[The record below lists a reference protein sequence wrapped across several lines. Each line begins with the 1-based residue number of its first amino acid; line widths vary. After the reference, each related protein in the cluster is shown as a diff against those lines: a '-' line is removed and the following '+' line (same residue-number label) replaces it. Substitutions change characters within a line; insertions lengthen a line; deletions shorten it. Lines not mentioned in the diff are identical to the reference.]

1 MHKGASRSDAYK
13 LHRGLKEYQHT
24 LYPDKTLVPVAN
36 SRHRDLRYSVSS
48 LDGQP
53 ILRRD
58 AIAAPPARRAAKPA
72 PKRIPLSAPV
82 FARGDLGFFGLSG
95 VLGGTAG
102 GFDSEGAGGTEAV
115 VDVEGLGA
123 VEVDGEG
130 VGVVLTAGVGVVV
143 DGVGTGVVVDGVG
156 AGVVV
161 EGVGTGVVV
170 DGVGT
175 GVVVLGVGTGVV
187 VDGVGDGVGI
197 VVEGV
202 GEGVG
207 VVVDG
212 VGEGVGF
219 GLVTFV
225 TVAV

>member
-1 MHKGASRSDAYK
+1 MKEHK
-13 LHRGLKEYQHT
+13 HT

-115 VDVEGLGA
+115 VDVEGLGV
-123 VEVDGEG
+123 VEVDGDG

-143 DGVGTGVVVDGVG
+143 DGVGTGVVVLGVGTGVVVDGVG

-187 VDGVGDGVGI
+187 VDGVGDGVGV

>member
-1 MHKGASRSDAYK
+1 M
-13 LHRGLKEYQHT
+13 
-24 LYPDKTLVPVAN
+24 AN
-36 SRHRDLRYSVSS
+36 FRHRDQCYSVSS

-115 VDVEGLGA
+115 VDVEGLGV

-156 AGVVV
+156 
-161 EGVGTGVVV
+161 
-170 DGVGT
+170 DGVG
-175 GVVVLGVGTGVV
+175 V
-187 VDGVGDGVGI
+187 

>member
-1 MHKGASRSDAYK
+1 MR
-13 LHRGLKEYQHT
+13 R
-24 LYPDKTLVPVAN
+24 VAT
-36 SRHRDLRYSVSS
+36 
-48 LDGQP
+48 
-53 ILRRD
+53 
-58 AIAAPPARRAAKPA
+58 AAPPAINAAIPR
-72 PKRIPLSAPV
+72 PSRIPLSAPV

-95 VLGGTAG
+95 VLGVTAG

-156 AGVVV
+156 
-161 EGVGTGVVV
+161 
-170 DGVGT
+170 DGVG
-175 GVVVLGVGTGVV
+175 V
-187 VDGVGDGVGI
+187 

>member
-1 MHKGASRSDAYK
+1 M
-13 LHRGLKEYQHT
+13 
-24 LYPDKTLVPVAN
+24 AN

-143 DGVGTGVVVDGVG
+143 DGVGTGVVV
-156 AGVVV
+156 
-161 EGVGTGVVV
+161 
-170 DGVGT
+170 
-175 GVVVLGVGTGVV
+175 LGVGTGVV

>member
-1 MHKGASRSDAYK
+1 M
-13 LHRGLKEYQHT
+13 
-24 LYPDKTLVPVAN
+24 AN
-36 SRHRDLRYSVSS
+36 SRHRDQCYSVSS

-115 VDVEGLGA
+115 VDVEGLG
-123 VEVDGEG
+123 
-130 VGVVLTAGVGVVV
+130 
-143 DGVGTGVVVDGVG
+143 
-156 AGVVV
+156 
-161 EGVGTGVVV
+161 
-170 DGVGT
+170 
-175 GVVVLGVGTGVV
+175 
-187 VDGVGDGVGI
+187 

>member
-1 MHKGASRSDAYK
+1 MLVLNFCWGLRKLSPNDFSVGIPTQRPHKFQLPD
-13 LHRGLKEYQHT
+13 LLK
-24 LYPDKTLVPVAN
+24 
-36 SRHRDLRYSVSS
+36 
-48 LDGQP
+48 
-53 ILRRD
+53 
-58 AIAAPPARRAAKPA
+58 AR
-72 PKRIPLSAPV
+72 
-82 FARGDLGFFGLSG
+82 
-95 VLGGTAG
+95 
-102 GFDSEGAGGTEAV
+102 
-115 VDVEGLGA
+115 
-123 VEVDGEG
+123 
-130 VGVVLTAGVGVVV
+130 
-143 DGVGTGVVVDGVG
+143 

-187 VDGVGDGVGI
+187 VDGVGDGVGV